1 MNIRRSP
8 ESVAAPFGPYSQSI
22 EVPGGS
28 RLLYI
33 AGQVGAHKDGSI
45 PEGIE
50 AQAEGCWHAIAAILA
65 DAGMGIKD
73 LVKITT
79 FLTRAQ
85 DTAVAGAA
93 RARHLGDNRPAS
105 TTVIVGG
112 LVAANMLIEIEAVA
126 AKA

>member
-8 ESVAAPFGPYSQSI
+8 DTIAAPFGPYSQSV

-33 AGQVGAHKDGSI
+33 AGQVGASKDGSV
-45 PEGIE
+45 PDGIE
-50 AQAEGCWHAIAAILA
+50 AQAEGCWRNIAAILA
-65 DAGMGIKD
+65 DAGMGMGD

-79 FLTRAQ
+79 FLVRAQ
-85 DTAVAGAA
+85 DTAAAGAV
-93 RARHLGDNRPAS
+93 RARHLGDTRPAS
-105 TTVIVGG
+105 TTVIVAG
-112 LVAANMLIEIEAVA
+112 LVAGGWSIEIEAVA

>member
-8 ESVAAPFGPYSQSI
+8 DTIAAPFGPYSQSV
-22 EVPGGS
+22 EASSGS

-33 AGQVGAHKDGSI
+33 AGQVGAHKDGSV
-45 PEGIE
+45 PDGIE
-50 AQAEGCWHAIAAILA
+50 AQAEGCWRNIAAILA
-65 DAGMGIKD
+65 EADMGIGD

-85 DTAVAGAA
+85 DTAAAGAA
-93 RARHLGDNRPAS
+93 RARHLGDSRPAS
-105 TTVIVGG
+105 TTVIVAG